1 MVDVGKLK
9 SLAEWPKAR
18 QAIEKSVVSILGA
31 VPKKRAEL
39 QVKSADESLFL
50 NYTRRRINYFISDWE
65 RVSAWLFV
73 PDTREEVPGI
83 LCCHQAVP
91 QGKDETAA
99 IAGDSNLAFAQH
111 FAEMGYVTL
120 APDCITAGERA
131 PHKGEPYDTS
141 AYYKENPKVS
151 VMGKMLADH
160 CHGLDVLC
168 DTRQV
173 DDERL
178 GVVGHGLGGTNAL
191 LLAAFDERTRVAVA
205 SCPFTRFHED
215 TRPERWVDDGG
226 FAALPKLKEAV
237 EKKEFPF
244 DWEHILALG
253 APNPTLILSALND
266 EKLANAKSA
275 EKAVKLARNV
285 YKFLGEEDALCIETH
300 REGHRMT
307 PALQDQA
314 DDWFERWL

>member
-1 MVDVGKLK
+1 MVDVSKLK

-18 QAIEKSVVSILGA
+18 QTIEKSVQSVVGP

-39 QVKSADESLFL
+39 QVKSTDETSFL
-50 NYTRRRINYFISDWE
+50 NYTRRRVNYFISDWE

-73 PDTREEVPGI
+73 PDTRDQVPGI
-83 LCCHQAVP
+83 LCCHRAVP

-99 IAGDSNLAFAQH
+99 ISGDPAMAFAH
-111 FAEMGYVTL
+111 HYAELGYVTL

-131 PHKGEPYDTS
+131 PHGRQPYDTT
-141 AYYKENPKVS
+141 AYYRESPKIS
-151 VMGKMLADH
+151 VMGKILADH

-173 DDERL
+173 DDQRL
-178 GVVGHGLGGTNAL
+178 GVIGHGLGGTNAL
-191 LLAAFDERTRVAVA
+191 LLAAFDERVQAAVA
-205 SCPFTRFHED
+205 SCPFTRFQD
-215 TRPERWVDDGG
+215 DDQPGRWVDDDG

-237 EKKEFPF
+237 DKKEFPF

-253 APNPTLILSALND
+253 APNATLILSALND
-266 EKLANAKSA
+266 EKLPNAKSA
-275 EKAVKLARNV
+275 EKAVKLARNI
-285 YKFLGEEDALCIETH
+285 YKLLGEEDALSIETH
-300 REGHRMT
+300 REGHRIT
-307 PALQDQA
+307 PALLEHA